1 MLTYVN
7 QIQTG
12 SDSHAFSRAFL
23 KLLIAVQC
31 SNGIIV
37 VSEKA
42 VEWDFVCLVYQVTDL
57 HHGSSH
63 VSHSYYTLSL
73 NSKLKYILELRCPKG
88 TLSSCCKFVSNI
100 YKPRESYTAIA
111 LTQILSYHANFA
123 L

>member
-12 SDSHAFSRAFL
+12 SDSHAFSGAFL

-31 SNGIIV
+31 SNGIII

-57 HHGSSH
+57 HHGSY
-63 VSHSYYTLSL
+63 VSHSYYTL
-73 NSKLKYILELRCPKG
+73 YILELRCPKE

-100 YKPRESYTAIA
+100 YKPRES
-111 LTQILSYHANFA
+111 
-123 L
+123 